1 MNERV
6 FITGVGV
13 VSPFGVGKDL
23 YWENLVRGQSAARMI
38 TSFDASMMPTQFWA
52 NTPETDDELTELLP
66 NQRSG
71 KLMPRFVKMA
81 MIAAGEA
88 VSQSGIDPHS
98 VNGNRFG
105 ISVGSGGIGL
115 VDQGLSP
122 IDFQFALQHT
132 NTNEIPEDESAYWK
146 YLLDHMHPL
155 NPIRSIPNAI
165 SAHLAIQY
173 QAMGSC
179 LTYTTACTS
188 SAQAIGEAFLALRQG
203 RQDIMIAGG
212 ADSGTNPSNLISFS
226 LLGALSKNNDSF
238 QSASRPFD
246 RDRDGFMLGEG
257 AAFLVLETE
266 SHCRNRGAKP
276 LAELVGYGTASDA
289 YRVTDEPE
297 DARGAIRAMKWAIQD
312 AGMAPTDIDHINAHG
327 TSTRMNDPIESFAIH
342 NVFGERANQIPVT
355 SNKSMIGHLVAG
367 AGAIELAAA
376 VLTIH
381 HEQIPPTI
389 NLDHLDDACDLDIV
403 AGRSRT
409 TKVDAILSNSFGF
422 GGQNA
427 CLIVK
432 RTEN

>member
-238 QSASRPFD
+238 QSASRPFQPD
-246 RDRDGFMLGEG
+246 R
-257 AAFLVLETE
+257 
-266 SHCRNRGAKP
+266 
-276 LAELVGYGTASDA
+276 
-289 YRVTDEPE
+289 
-297 DARGAIRAMKWAIQD
+297 
-312 AGMAPTDIDHINAHG
+312 
-327 TSTRMNDPIESFAIH
+327 
-342 NVFGERANQIPVT
+342 
-355 SNKSMIGHLVAG
+355 
-367 AGAIELAAA
+367 
-376 VLTIH
+376 
-381 HEQIPPTI
+381 
-389 NLDHLDDACDLDIV
+389 
-403 AGRSRT
+403 
-409 TKVDAILSNSFGF
+409 
-422 GGQNA
+422 
-427 CLIVK
+427 
-432 RTEN
+432 